1 MTRTGLP
8 VLWQARGGM
17 RGATSPAH
25 GALLPGPARS
35 APAAAAEGP
44 HTMARL
50 PHSAIEHQVLDLSLN
65 GRSEPARSPGSAY
78 PPGSCISSAGPVPL
92 ATDSATDTSKAAS
105 TVPEYSCSR
114 RHYRRL
120 IAGVR

>member
-1 MTRTGLP
+1 
-8 VLWQARGGM
+8 
-17 RGATSPAH
+17 
-25 GALLPGPARS
+25 
-35 APAAAAEGP
+35 
-44 HTMARL
+44 MARL

-120 IAGVR
+120 IAGVRCALATYLRRVEDVLQPRRDAAAQPVNISGHPTSQRYCQQAR